1 MCGITGFI
9 TKQSISIN
17 QFRAMND
24 LMYHRGPDDFGAE
37 IDMVQENTDF
47 KIGLAQRR
55 LSIIDLR
62 PVGHQ
67 PMHSADRGVSIVF
80 NGEIYNYRELRR
92 ELEKGYS
99 FRSNTDT
106 EVIIAAYLKWG
117 ISCVDR
123 LNGMFAIAL
132 YDRLSSK
139 LYLIRDRI
147 GKKPLYY
154 ELEDQNIYFASELK
168 PLMSRPG
175 FKKNI
180 NRKVISKYL
189 YQHYINAPETI
200 FSNVMQLEP
209 GTVLEYHLG
218 QIKTWKY
225 WDIASEY
232 ARNSAQPVKDYDEA
246 KKGLKERL
254 LKAVESRM
262 IADVPLGTFLSGGYD
277 SSVVT
282 ALAQEISERPV
293 RTFCIGFNDKRYNEA
308 EYASMVASHL
318 GTDHT
323 ELYIDEKELFEM
335 VEDIP
340 KFYDEPFADSSQ
352 IATMMVSKLA
362 RQEVTVALSGDGGDE
377 FFCGYNVYDKIAKA
391 QKLDALGG
399 MVHSVANLPGLRN
412 LDAEQKLPFKVRV
425 ISSNR
430 NPETKTQLGSP
441 YYIDVARKMVLG
453 EQESCFY
460 EFESKYA
467 ATDWQT
473 KRMLLDMETY
483 LPGDILVKVDR
494 ASMRYSLENRC
505 PILDKNVC
513 EYSFRIPHEFKYR
526 DGIKKYILKD
536 IAYDYIPRDLLDRP
550 KTGFAV
556 PLDSWLR
563 GPLKKQLLRMSEPE
577 RLEKQGIFAP
587 EYTNEMIKRYIETGD
602 RGASTGANFSRLVW
616 SFFVFQQWYERY
628 IDAL

>member
-139 LYLIRDRI
+139 LYLVRDRI

-293 RTFCIGFNDKRYNEA
+293 RTFCIGFNDKKYNEA

-513 EYSFRIPHEFKYR
+513 EYSFRIPHEFKYK